1 MAPIAH
7 ESNDPTLRINWGM
20 YDDLS
25 GIIQPHEPLE
35 EYRPGGFH
43 PVTLGDTL
51 CEERY
56 SIRHK
61 LGFGGHS
68 TVWLAWDG
76 QDELRRSH

>member
-1 MAPIAH
+1 
-7 ESNDPTLRINWGM
+7 M
-20 YDDLS
+20 YDDRS

-43 PVTLGDTL
+43 PVTLGDTFRD
-51 CEERY
+51 ERY

-76 QDELRRSH
+76 QDEYALFSLNLLVFCLTSLI